1 MALGFDSI
9 SVIMVKVTR
18 SAAALLL
25 HEIVNEKRYM
35 KLDGSDYAVHRGNSK
50 TRTIVYYI
58 SGINDGYIKIVTC
71 GYYGVYERT
80 LCYE

>member
-1 MALGFDSI
+1 
-9 SVIMVKVTR
+9 
-18 SAAALLL
+18 
-25 HEIVNEKRYM
+25 M